1 MKNLTLFLL
10 LIFTIFSSTNSQSQ
24 NLASYPQ
31 LNKRIVEA
39 KLREIRISLKL
50 DQSTFDHFRPIYEKY
65 ESEVSEIDFKKL
77 NKLLK
82 VDAESLSSE
91 EADRLISHQIE
102 IAKRMLEVREKYYK
116 EFKSVLSPQQIIKL
130 YQTEAELRIKVMQ
143 ELKKRIQR

>member
-1 MKNLTLFLL
+1 MKNRILLFL
-10 LIFTIFSSTNSQSQ
+10 LIFTFFPFVNLQSQ
-24 NLASYPQ
+24 NLANFPV
-31 LNKRIVEA
+31 LNRRIIEA

-50 DQSTFDHFRPIYEKY
+50 DQSTFDRFRPVYEKY

-91 EADRLISHQIE
+91 EADRLILHQIE

>member
-1 MKNLTLFLL
+1 MKNRSLFLL
-10 LIFTIFSSTNSQSQ
+10 LVFTIFSSVNSQSQ
-24 NLASYPQ
+24 NLANFPI
-31 LNKRIVEA
+31 LNKRIIEA

-50 DQSTFDHFRPIYEKY
+50 DQTTFDHFRPVYEKY

-82 VDAESLSSE
+82 VDAESMTSD
-91 EADRLISHQIE
+91 EADRLILHQIE

-116 EFKSVLSPQQIIKL
+116 EFKTVLSPQQIIQL

-143 ELKKRIQR
+143 ELKNRIKR

>member
-1 MKNLTLFLL
+1 MKNRTLFLL
-10 LIFTIFSSTNSQSQ
+10 LVFTLFSSVNSQSQ
-24 NLASYPQ
+24 NTANFPMI
-31 LNKRIVEA
+31 NKRIIEA

-50 DQSTFDHFRPIYEKY
+50 DQSTFDHFRPVYEKY

-91 EADRLISHQIE
+91 EADRLILHQIE

-116 EFKSVLSPQQIIKL
+116 EFKTVLSPQQIIML

>member
-1 MKNLTLFLL
+1 MKYLTHLL
-10 LIFTIFSSTNSQSQ
+10 LLFFILFSSVYSQSQ
-24 NLASYPQ
+24 SLANYPI

-50 DQSTFDHFRPIYEKY
+50 DQTTFDHLRPVYEKY

-82 VDAESLSSE
+82 IDAESLSSE
-91 EADRLISHQIE
+91 EADRLILHQIQ

-116 EFKSVLSPQQIIKL
+116 EFKSVLTPQQIIKL

-143 ELKKRIQR
+143 ELKNRIQR

>member
-1 MKNLTLFLL
+1 MKKLTLFLIL
-10 LIFTIFSSTNSQSQ
+10 VFTLFSSINSQSQ
-24 NLASYPQ
+24 NLASYPL

-91 EADRLISHQIE
+91 EADRLILHQIE
-102 IAKRMLEVREKYYK
+102 IAKRMLEVREKYYQ

>member
-1 MKNLTLFLL
+1 MKKLILL
-10 LIFTIFSSTNSQSQ
+10 LVLVFILLSNLNSTSQ
-24 NLASYPQ
+24 NLASFPV

-50 DQSTFDHFRPIYEKY
+50 DQSTFDHFRPVYEKY

-91 EADRLISHQIE
+91 EADRLILHQIE